1 MPKTQEIAIRFGCFI
16 VNGDDKT
23 AESRLTQFLDVKFNE
38 RFSSHGISISMPGFE
53 RIPPQTD
60 DVRPSFIPNNLW
72 FDVVSNCKDSAANF
86 IRETLGSTEFKSF
99 AAEDGIELDW
109 FDFEYF

>member
-1 MPKTQEIAIRFGCFI
+1 MPKTQEVAIRFGCFI
-16 VNGDDKT
+16 VNGDEKT
-23 AESRLTQFLDVKFNE
+23 AESRLTHFLEVKFNE

-72 FDVVSNCKDSAANF
+72 FDVVSNCQESAVNQ

-99 AAEDGIELDW
+99 ASEYDIELDW
-109 FDFEYF
+109 FDFE